1 MAKQLE
7 RRSDCI
13 HGRERTG
20 PVLLCIARTPINSM
34 AAILGSKEKG
44 DSEHSPFHENISPIN
59 SFAAHLLCLLG
70 CFPSSPLPILLLI
83 SSFMYILELFLLQL
97 NGTESWCCIFLL
109 LAKQCKILQ
118 SKSQPERGVTMT
130 SQTREIHIFF
140 ISLKKQQFS
149 LHCLSIKGTRAPS
162 SCREP
167 YKLSTELPARKNNQT
182 VPSGA
187 SWPLE
192 EPQQLHLGAI
202 PGALASQSSSFTLH
216 GKLYIP
222 TLGGS
227 REGKSLETEPAGK
240 GLEAATEGVGGS

>member
-1 MAKQLE
+1 M
-7 RRSDCI
+7 
-13 HGRERTG
+13 G
-20 PVLLCIARTPINSM
+20 
-34 AAILGSKEKG
+34 EKG
-44 DSEHSPFHENISPIN
+44 QALSCSVLPELLSTQWQQFWAQRRRATQSTHHFMKTFPLSTVSQPICFAFWGVSPLPLSP
-59 SFAAHLLCLLG
+59 SSS
-70 CFPSSPLPILLLI
+70 SSPL
-83 SSFMYILELFLLQL
+83 SCTFWSYSYFSWMVQRADVAFFCYLQ
-97 NGTESWCCIFLL
+97 NSVKYCR
-109 LAKQCKILQ
+109 ARANQ
-118 SKSQPERGVTMT
+118 SRGVRMT

>member
-1 MAKQLE
+1 M
-7 RRSDCI
+7 
-13 HGRERTG
+13 G
-20 PVLLCIARTPINSM
+20 
-34 AAILGSKEKG
+34 EKG
-44 DSEHSPFHENISPIN
+44 QALSCSVLPELLSTQWEQYWAQRRRATQSTISWKHFPYQQFHSPLTLPFGVFPLSP
-59 SFAAHLLCLLG
+59 SSS
-70 CFPSSPLPILLLI
+70 SSPL
-83 SSFMYILELFLLQL
+83 SCTFWSYSYFSWMVQRADVAFFCYLQ
-97 NGTESWCCIFLL
+97 NSVKYCR
-109 LAKQCKILQ
+109 ARANQ
-118 SKSQPERGVTMT
+118 SRGVTMT

-149 LHCLSIKGTRAPS
+149 LHWLSIKGTRAPS